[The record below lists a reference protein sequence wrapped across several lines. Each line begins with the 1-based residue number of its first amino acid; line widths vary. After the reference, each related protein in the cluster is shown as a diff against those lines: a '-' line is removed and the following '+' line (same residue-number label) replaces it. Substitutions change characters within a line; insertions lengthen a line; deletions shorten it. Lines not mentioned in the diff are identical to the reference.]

1 MIIRTF
7 AQRAAAV
14 LAAVLIAVGGTV
26 QAGDLDDGIGIDEKI
41 DDSLQSGPNLTF
53 IVNHAKSKARQ
64 SNSENTIRENG
75 AGNITI
81 GAGSDLKGATI
92 INLSDNEDAAV
103 VSE

>member
-1 MIIRTF
+1 MTIRIP
-7 AQRAAAV
+7 ARKAAAAF
-14 LAAVLIAVGGTV
+14 AAVMTLAGSMAH
-26 QAGDLDDGIGIDEKI
+26 AGDLDDGIGIDEKL
-41 DDSLQSGPNLTF
+41 DDSLQSKPNLVF
-53 IVNHAKSKARQ
+53 IVNHAKAKARQ